1 MAGCYNYVMQQFQS
15 TTSHPLT
22 LSIVVPSYN
31 QAAYLPRTLESILS
45 QRGDFALEVLIIDGG
60 STDGTLEILKSLD
73 DERVS
78 WISEKDNGQS
88 DAINKGLAKA
98 TGDIVTWLNS
108 DDIYCDDALKK
119 VADTFTQN
127 PQARWLIGQ
136 CVIIDEQDQ
145 PIRQGITR
153 YKNRQLARYTRR
165 RLLRENF
172 ISQMSV
178 FWRNDLG
185 KEVGLLNEDL
195 YYTMDYDLWLRMSKV
210 GDPVVLAENLGCF
223 RWYANSKSGK
233 INRKQFDEQYQV
245 ASPHL
250 VGDPISRLIH
260 RVNVEKVVW
269 AYRLMRLLGR

>member
-1 MAGCYNYVMQQFQS
+1 MAGWYNYVMQQSES
-15 TTSHPLT
+15 TMPSPLT
-22 LSIVVPSYN
+22 ISIVVPSYN
-31 QAAYLPRTLESILS
+31 QADYLPRTLESILS

-60 STDGTLEILKSLD
+60 STDGTLEILKNLD
-73 DERVS
+73 DERVA
-78 WISEKDNGQS
+78 WISGEDNGQS

-98 TGDIVTWLNS
+98 SGDIVTWLNS

-119 VADTFTQN
+119 VSGTFSQN

-136 CVIIDEQDQ
+136 CVIIDEQDH
-145 PIRQGITR
+145 PIRQSIAR
-153 YKNRQLARYTRR
+153 YKNRQLARYSRR

-185 KEVGLLNEDL
+185 KQVGLLNEDL

-210 GDPVVLAENLGCF
+210 SDPVVLTENLGCF